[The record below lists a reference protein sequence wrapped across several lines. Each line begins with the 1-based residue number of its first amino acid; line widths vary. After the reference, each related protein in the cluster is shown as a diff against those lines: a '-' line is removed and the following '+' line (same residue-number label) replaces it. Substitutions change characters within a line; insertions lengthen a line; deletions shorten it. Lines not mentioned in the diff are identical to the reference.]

1 MKKRLI
7 CALLA
12 VMMLLSLLPGTVM
25 RASAAEMTS
34 SEDAIAILKQL
45 EGFAEKPYYDN
56 GQYSIGY
63 GSGCNKNDYPNG
75 ITEAEAD
82 ALLREYLADMEKSLN
97 YFINRYGLSLKQNQF
112 DALMLLT
119 YNVGANWVNADGEFR
134 SAVINGLKGNDFI
147 YAMTLWSNAS
157 SKLNMHLVKR
167 RLAEANLYLNGTYSL
182 NPPEN
187 YSYVL
192 YDNNGGVG
200 TVKVQGYDAA
210 QAVIPKAAPVRTGYR
225 FMGWYTAAE
234 GGSWV
239 TELNAST
246 KKMSLYAHW
255 QQGAGNAV
263 NGTPVSYSKSTRQIS
278 SLNVYEVPGSSK
290 VVDKL
295 TGSGSVNIVAD
306 YVDASNI
313 KWGKLST
320 GGWVNLGN
328 AVLGIYTA
336 HNTEDP
342 VTVTVTADNVNV
354 RSGAG
359 THNGKVGKA
368 NKGDSL
374 EILETCMVGSNK
386 WGRFSGGWISLMYTT
401 YDSVLKDQIEDA
413 STVMAT
419 GTVVNCTSL
428 RIRSGAGT
436 NYPILGSLSVGTQ
449 VQITQQK
456 AVNGVAWGKISS
468 GWICLTYVS
477 TKVVEPDQDAD
488 KEETTDKEEPAGNA
502 ICTVTVTSGSVNVR
516 SGAGTNNAK
525 VGSTYYNQKLDIT
538 EVTKVGNDYWGKF
551 SSGWICLTYTNY
563 KDVAKDTDSG
573 EETKPEETKPDTD
586 TTTVTGTVNSTAALR
601 IRKGPGTQYDRIGC
615 YTNGNRITILE
626 TQTVSGQKWGK
637 TDKGWICL
645 DYVKLDSKLPESG
658 TTPESK
664 PEDTTPETQ
673 PDQGGST
680 PPETEGTP
688 VEMKGVV
695 SCKGT
700 LNIRS
705 GAGTGYPKVGNYV
718 YGDKVEVVEQ
728 KNVNGQPWGR
738 TDKGWICL
746 SYIRVESGT
755 IQETFTGTVNANGLR
770 IRNSAGTGGT
780 VVAYYSKGNQV
791 EILETTMADGMKWGR
806 TVHGWISLEYV
817 DKK

>member
-1 MKKRLI
+1 MKRRLI

-12 VMMLLSLLPGTVM
+12 ALMLLSLLPGM
-25 RASAAEMTS
+25 AMQAAAAEMTS
-34 SEDAIAILKQL
+34 SEEAIAILKQL
-45 EGFAEKPYYDN
+45 EGFVEKPYYDN
-56 GQYSIGY
+56 GQYSVGY
-63 GSGCNKNDYPNG
+63 GSGCGKNDYPNG

-82 ALLREYLADMEKSLN
+82 ALLREYLVDMEKSLN
-97 YFINRYGLSLKQNQF
+97 YFLGRYGLSLKQSQF
-112 DALMLLT
+112 DALMLFT
-119 YNVGANWVNADGEFR
+119 YNVGANWINADGEFR
-134 SAVINGLKGNDFI
+134 SAVISGLKGNDFI
-147 YAMTLWSNAS
+147 YPMTLWSTAS

-167 RLAEANLYLNGTYSL
+167 RLAEANLYLNGTYSVS
-182 NPPEN
+182 PPAN

-192 YDNNGGVG
+192 YDNNGGIG
-200 TVKVQGYDAA
+200 TVKVQGYDTA
-210 QAVIPKAAPVRTGYR
+210 QTVIPKATPVRTGYR
-225 FMGWYTAAE
+225 FMGWYTAKE

-246 KKMSLYAHW
+246 KEQTLYAHW
-255 QQGAGNAV
+255 QEGAGDAV

-278 SLNVYEVPGSSK
+278 SLDVYEAPGSSK
-290 VVDKL
+290 IINKVSDGATL
-295 TGSGSVNIVAD
+295 NIVAD
-306 YVDASNI
+306 YVDASSI

-328 AVLGIYTA
+328 AIVGIYTV

-342 VTVTVTADNVNV
+342 VTVTVTANNVNV
-354 RSGAG
+354 RAGAG
-359 THNGKVGKA
+359 THNDKVGKA
-368 NKGDSL
+368 NKGDVI
-374 EILETCMVGSNK
+374 EILETRMVGSNK
-386 WGRFSGGWISLMYTT
+386 WGRFDRGWISLMYTT
-401 YDSVLKDQIEDA
+401 YDSTLKDQMEDA
-413 STVMAT
+413 STVIAT

-436 NYPILGSLSVGTQ
+436 NYPVLGGLNAGTQ

-477 TKVVEPDQDAD
+477 TKAVEPD
-488 KEETTDKEEPAGNA
+488 KNTDKEESTDQKEPAEDT
-502 ICTVTVTSGSVNVR
+502 ICTVTVTNGYVNVR

-525 VGSTYYNQKLDIT
+525 VGAVYYNQKLELT
-538 EVTKVGNDYWGKF
+538 EVTKVGNAYWGKF
-551 SSGWICLTYTNY
+551 SSGWVCLTYTNY
-563 KDVAKDTDSG
+563 SEVVKDADSG
-573 EETKPEETKPDTD
+573 EETKPEETKPETD

-615 YTNGNRITILE
+615 YTNGNRVTILE
-626 TQTVSGQKWGK
+626 TQTVNNQKWGR

-645 DYVKLDSKLPESG
+645 DYVKLDSALPE
-658 TTPESK
+658 T
-664 PEDTTPETQ
+664 DTTPEETKPEETKPEQ
-673 PDQGGST
+673 DTTTTPDT
-680 PPETEGTP
+680 ETEGTA

-695 SCKGT
+695 SCNGA

-705 GAGTGYPKVGNYV
+705 GAGTGYPKVGY
-718 YGDKVEVVEQ
+718 YTKGDSVTVVEQ
-728 KNVNGQPWGR
+728 KNVAGQPWGR

-746 SYIRVESGT
+746 SYIQVESGT
-755 IQETFTGTVNANGLR
+755 IQENFIGIVNANGLR
-770 IRNSAGTGGT
+770 IRNTAGSNGT

-806 TVHGWISLEYV
+806 TVHGWISLDYV